1 MDKKLI
7 LSLMV
12 LAVVGIALL
21 YSASQGKLEDKGL
34 KRFSSYAE
42 LDSFLK
48 EQQNQAGGRDRVFAE
63 RLGVASAKTATTASP
78 STQGAAD
85 YSTTNIQVAGVD
97 EADIVKNDGKYIY
110 AVSGNKLVIV
120 DAYPAENARVLS
132 TIEMDDYSQPTEI
145 FVNKDRLVVFSPYY
159 EYYEESILYDMP
171 VNTIMPRGYYS
182 DYTRILVYD
191 IRNREKPELARNIT
205 VSGNYYDSRMIG
217 EYVYAVVNMPVY
229 YYDKQPVPLP
239 VIMENG
245 KETKI
250 TASNIYYF
258 DVLPDYSYNF
268 VNVIALNVQDDREDY
283 NSKTYLAGQAQNM
296 FVSQNNIYMSHTNY
310 PEIIMRPDVFRPVR
324 DVLPRQESTT
334 INKIEISNG
343 KTDYKGKATVPGTVL
358 NQFSMDEHKGY
369 FRIATTTGEVWGRG
383 SQTATAKN
391 NIYVLDEGMKLVGKV
406 EDLAPGEKIYSARFM
421 GDRAYLVTFKK
432 TDPLF
437 VIDLQDPYNPQV
449 LGKLKIPGYSDYLHP
464 YDENHIIG
472 IGKEAIEAE
481 EGDFAWYQGIK
492 LALFDVS
499 DPENP
504 KEISKFSIGDR
515 GTDSEALHDHKAFLF
530 DRKKN
535 LLVMPILLAEIDKS
549 KYAGGEVPLYAYGDF
564 TWQGAYVF
572 GLDTEKGFELKGMVS
587 HVDDDSLKK
596 SGYYYYSSY
605 SVKRSL
611 YIGNVLYTVSDGM
624 IKANGLGD
632 MEEVNKVK
640 MPYSGYDYEGDVV
653 EKTVAV
659 ASTTTVTQVAT
670 K

>member
-1 MDKKLI
+1 YYTYMLI
-7 LSLMV
+7 
-12 LAVVGIALL
+12 
-21 YSASQGKLEDKGL
+21 
-34 KRFSSYAE
+34 
-42 LDSFLK
+42 
-48 EQQNQAGGRDRVFAE
+48 
-63 RLGVASAKTATTASP
+63 
-78 STQGAAD
+78 
-85 YSTTNIQVAGVD
+85 
-97 EADIVKNDGKYIY
+97 
-110 AVSGNKLVIV
+110 
-120 DAYPAENARVLS
+120 
-132 TIEMDDYSQPTEI
+132 
-145 FVNKDRLVVFSPYY
+145 
-159 EYYEESILYDMP
+159 
-171 VNTIMPRGYYS
+171 
-182 DYTRILVYD
+182 YD
-191 IRNREKPELARNIT
+191 ISNRKKPVLARNIT

-239 VIMENG
+239 AIMENG
-245 KETKI
+245 KETKV
-250 TASNIYYF
+250 TAGDIYYF

-268 VNVIALNVQDDREDY
+268 ATIMSVNIKDDGEDY
-283 NSKTYLAGQAQNM
+283 NSKTYLSGATQITY
-296 FVSQNNIYMSHTNY
+296 VSQDNIYMTHTNY

-358 NQFSMDEHKGY
+358 NQFSMDEYKGY
-369 FRIATTTGEVWGRG
+369 FRIATTKGNIWGEGEN
-383 SQTATAKN
+383 AAKN

-421 GDRAYLVTFKK
+421 GERAYLVTFKK
-432 TDPLF
+432 VDPLF
-437 VIDLQDPYNPQV
+437 VIDFQDPYNPQV

-481 EGDFAWYQGIK
+481 EGNFAWYQGIK

-515 GTDSEALHDHKAFLF
+515 GTNSEALSDHKAFLF

-549 KYAGGEVPLYAYGDF
+549 RYAGGEVPLYAYGDF
-564 TWQGAYVF
+564 VWQGAYVF
-572 GLDTEKGFELKGMVS
+572 SLDTEKGFELKGRVS
-587 HVDDDSLKK
+587 HVEDESLKK
-596 SGYYYYSSY
+596 SGYYYKSLY

-624 IKANGLGD
+624 IKANDLGD

-640 MPYSGYDYEGDVV
+640 MPDIGDGG
-653 EKTVAV
+653 EKELNI
-659 ASTTTVTQVAT
+659 
-670 K
+670 